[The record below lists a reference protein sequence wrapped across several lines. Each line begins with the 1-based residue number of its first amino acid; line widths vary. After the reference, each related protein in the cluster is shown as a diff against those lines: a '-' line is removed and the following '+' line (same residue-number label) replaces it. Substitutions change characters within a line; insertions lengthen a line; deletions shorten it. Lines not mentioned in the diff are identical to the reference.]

1 MARLSAADPAVGLQ
15 VAEAGRSE
23 MCRRVLASHDSQATT
38 PGRHRSWIGHRS
50 PMIAVP
56 MAAVIAAGALAAGG
70 VIGVGKPTE
79 RGLPSASLTGSSGD
93 EMLGGPVRL
102 LPVSALNPAGQ
113 APWGMSVCGTESN
126 DTCVRPA
133 SAVPQQPGRDWREA
147 E

>member
-15 VAEAGRSE
+15 VEETTRSE
-23 MCRRVLASHDSQATT
+23 MCRRVLASHDSQANT
-38 PGRHRSWIGHRS
+38 PARRRSWTGQRS

-56 MAAVIAAGALAAGG
+56 MAAVIAAGALAVSG
-70 VIGVGKPTE
+70 VIGVGKPVE

-93 EMLGGPVRL
+93 ELLGGPVRL
-102 LPVSALNPAGQ
+102 LPVSVLNPAGQ
-113 APWGMSVCGTESN
+113 APWGMSVCDNESN

-133 SAVPQQPGRDWREA
+133 SAVLRQPGHDWREA